1 MDIWT
6 KVLFQDAVE
15 DLRLAIRLWVVRGTQ
30 LDFGA
35 TQLKQLMPE
44 VADKNGV
51 SIRHQALQKSMKL
64 ADNVNE
70 KKSDLVSWLMRWE
83 CPKMCPFGE
92 PVDYDENGAVP
103 LRQWQAC
110 NEVEGQIFPDLRWYR
125 KRL

>member
-1 MDIWT
+1 M
-6 KVLFQDAVE
+6 
-15 DLRLAIRLWVVRGTQ
+15 AIRLWVVRGTQ

-70 KKSDLVSWLMRWE
+70 KKSDLVS
-83 CPKMCPFGE
+83 
-92 PVDYDENGAVP
+92 
-103 LRQWQAC
+103 
-110 NEVEGQIFPDLRWYR
+110 
-125 KRL
+125 